1 MTPYP
6 GIAAQRPVWK
16 NRRTLGAAAAVV
28 VALGVTATIITRNA
42 LNAHEQ
48 ELKARMLEQAVMNK
62 PTTPAIT
69 FSAPRP
75 VPAQLPKSN
84 TPPVGRNADTGLRG
98 TSRSVVAATT
108 VAPELQQPIEQLK
121 AAIESRLPSK
131 MEEVYRNYEQD
142 DQTKKY
148 FKKILDTADSVQ
160 VKSIAYQNSNVTR
173 NVAQV
178 NYRMII
184 NVIANQSKIPTEVP
198 SSWRADLVR
207 EGPKQ
212 PWKLR
217 QLTRHAVM

>member
-1 MTPYP
+1 
-6 GIAAQRPVWK
+6 
-16 NRRTLGAAAAVV
+16 
-28 VALGVTATIITRNA
+28 
-42 LNAHEQ
+42 
-48 ELKARMLEQAVMNK
+48 
-62 PTTPAIT
+62 
-69 FSAPRP
+69 
-75 VPAQLPKSN
+75 
-84 TPPVGRNADTGLRG
+84 
-98 TSRSVVAATT
+98 
-108 VAPELQQPIEQLK
+108 
-121 AAIESRLPSK
+121 